1 MSVFIYLIC
10 FARLLIC
17 CLLFAVVAGFCFCL
31 FVFSH
36 LFPFF
41 FNFFPPLSFNSF
53 FSSLSPLSP
62 ILNFLPF
69 LPLLYFIILSSS
81 LIFSCLYSLFSSPLS
96 SSLFSSLLSSSF
108 RIYFPRPYSLSN
120 DYKSQCPIIPLSQRC
135 EWDWVASAWLIHLFA
150 GFCLWLAFNPDFPP
164 PSVFFFSPFF
174 LRLLFVLVS
183 LLSIYFCMC
192 VPDLS
197 CFFRSLLYPS
207 TCLYPRVIY
216 WLDFVAH

>member
-31 FVFSH
+31 FFLTSF
-36 LFPFF
+36 LSSFI
-41 FNFFPPLSFNSF
+41 FFPPLSFNSF
-53 FSSLSPLSP
+53 FSLSPLSP

-96 SSLFSSLLSSSF
+96 SSLFSSLPSSSF

-120 DYKSQCPIIPLSQRC
+120 DYKSQCSIIPLSLRC

-164 PSVFFFSPFF
+164 PSVFLFFSFLPPFVICLGVFVIDLF
-174 LRLLFVLVS
+174 LCVRL
-183 LLSIYFCMC
+183 IYR
-192 VPDLS
+192 V
-197 CFFRSLLYPS
+197 FFRRLLYPS
-207 TCLYPRVIY
+207 TCFYPRVIS
-216 WLDFVAH
+216 W